1 MPEVDVTHI
10 TYKDVTSLELVPSKG
25 FMGLT
30 DMILLIQNDT
40 TRRATLSTL
49 LERLKDTVT
58 VVNGKSAY
66 ELAVDNGFE
75 GTEKEWLE
83 SFGSSDELKAV
94 LGDYVVVDAG
104 WAGNSLVPV
113 DSSATIPENA
123 YIIYRVKQKDGVSY
137 LYYTINPQG
146 TGYDEWFG
154 MIPVVDEMEKVVKSY
169 IPETIYTNVDANTK
183 YAKITDNGSGVL
195 ISSEYVMPTTGD
207 FGHIYNVRDYSNS
220 EDLGKW
226 YFNTYGTLHEYEGV
240 AQYVQTLMSETLPTA
255 KKAVTADKLT
265 TKREIILNN
274 SDGDVIGK
282 TTFDGSANAIINFTP
297 GMINAALLAQ
307 TDGKVP
313 ISISGTATKLAIA
326 RTISLSGLVTGS
338 ASFDGSADVKIAT
351 KVDTDSIVAGSAK
364 KLNKSVPLKVTGG
377 GSNEGITKT
386 VDGATVYFSNVG
398 TKDGS
403 FIPSSKQVYTWYPS
417 YGTIVNKYDGTT
429 PVDLVLTRVDASIL
443 YGDTPAAISITG
455 SAASAGSFDVGQ
467 RANSTDMVLVGV
479 ANSDNMSNG
488 KNVLYDQRVYVANM
502 DKSGNKNSVTGNS
515 TVVSPQF
522 KGTLIGNSS
531 TATKAAS
538 MTSYTKSITST
549 AVAFAICDKK
559 FTQTVSNA
567 KNFEVTIPMNWAANV
582 FINPGDSLLKC
593 ANYVL
598 SVNTEITCSFDGTN
612 YTVSM
617 GSISSSSTVNW
628 SSAFNGFYDKYNST
642 YSKTANMLC
651 ANKIS
656 GESFR
661 FGMLMA
667 FSGPDS
673 KNMITLTTRVLA
685 DCYWASSFTSRTVT
699 VSLSSFGAL
708 PMPDAIDLDEY
719 STHFP
724 GSVVL
729 IFYAAE
735 PVSLPLRAKPN
746 TDYGTYRFR
755 NIAFGTGT
763 NPTSE
768 SGYDATWGG
777 NGAIYI
783 RY

>member
-10 TYKDVTSLELVPSKG
+10 TYKDVTSLELIPSKG

-30 DMILLIQNDT
+30 DMVLLIQNDA

-66 ELAVDNGFE
+66 EVAVDNGFE

-83 SFGSSDELKAV
+83 SFSSSDELKAV

-104 WAGNSLVPV
+104 WSGNSLVPV
-113 DSSATIPENA
+113 DPSATIPEND

-137 LYYTINPQG
+137 LYYTINSQG

-183 YAKITDNGSGVL
+183 YAKITENSSGVL

-255 KKAVTADKLT
+255 KKAVTADNLT

-338 ASFDGSADVKIAT
+338 ASFDGSANVTIDT

-364 KLNKSVPLKVTGG
+364 KLNQEVPLRVIGG
-377 GSNEGITKT
+377 GSNEGTTKASG
-386 VDGATVYFSNVG
+386 DAIVYFSNVG
-398 TKDGS
+398 TQEDGS
-403 FIPSSKQVYTWYPS
+403 FIPSSTQVYTWYPS
-417 YGTIVNKYDGTT
+417 YGTIVNKYDGSA
-429 PVDLVLTRVDASIL
+429 PVDLVLTRVNASIL
-443 YGDTPAAISITG
+443 YGDTPAAIDITG
-455 SAASAGSFDVGQ
+455 SAASASSFDVEQ
-467 RANSTDMVLVGV
+467 RSNSTDMVLVGA
-479 ANSDNMSNG
+479 ANSTDMSDG
-488 KNVLYDQRVYVANM
+488 KTVLYDQNVYVSNM
-502 DKSGNKNSVTGNS
+502 DASGNRLSDGNP

-522 KGTLIGNSS
+522 KGNLIGNSS
-531 TATKAAS
+531 TATKLANARTISLSGYVTGSAS
-538 MTSYTKSITST
+538 FDGS
-549 AVAFAICDKK
+549 A
-559 FTQTVSNA
+559 N
-567 KNFEVTIPMNWAANV
+567 VTI
-582 FINPGDSLLKC
+582 
-593 ANYVL
+593 
-598 SVNTEITCSFDGTN
+598 NTEIN
-612 YTVSM
+612 
-617 GSISSSSTVNW
+617 
-628 SSAFNGFYDKYNST
+628 
-642 YSKTANMLC
+642 
-651 ANKIS
+651 
-656 GESFR
+656 
-661 FGMLMA
+661 
-667 FSGPDS
+667 
-673 KNMITLTTRVLA
+673 
-685 DCYWASSFTSRTVT
+685 AS
-699 VSLSSFGAL
+699 
-708 PMPDAIDLDEY
+708 
-719 STHFP
+719 
-724 GSVVL
+724 
-729 IFYAAE
+729 
-735 PVSLPLRAKPN
+735 SLPLRAKPAS
-746 TDYGTYRFR
+746 DYGSYRFR
-755 NIAFGTGT
+755 NIAFGSGSDPT
-763 NPTSE
+763 NEP
-768 SGYDATWGG
+768 GYDSTWGG
-777 NGAIYI
+777 LGSIYFQ
-783 RY
+783 YS

>member
-10 TYKDVTSLELVPSKG
+10 TYKDVMDLELVPSKG
-25 FMGLT
+25 FMDLT

-66 ELAVDNGFE
+66 ELAVENGFE

-94 LGDYVVVDAG
+94 LGDYVVIDAG

-137 LYYTINPQG
+137 LYYTINSQG

-154 MIPVVDEMEKVVKSY
+154 MIPIFDEMEKVVKSY
-169 IPETIYTNVDANTK
+169 TPETIYTNFDATTK
-183 YAKITDNGSGVL
+183 YVKITENSSGISL
-195 ISSEYVMPTTGD
+195 SSEYVMPTTGD

-240 AQYVQTLMSETLPTA
+240 AQYIQTLMSETLPTA

-265 TKREIILNN
+265 TKREVILNN
-274 SDGDVIGK
+274 SEGDVIGK
-282 TTFDGSANAIINFTP
+282 TTFDGSADAIINLTP

-307 TDGKVP
+307 KDGKVP
-313 ISISGTATKLAIA
+313 INISGTATKLATA

-338 ASFDGSADVKIAT
+338 ASFDGSANVTITT
-351 KVDTDSIVAGSAK
+351 KVDTDAIVAGSAK
-364 KLNKSVPLKVTGG
+364 QLNQTVPLKVIGG

-386 VDGATVYFSNVG
+386 SGDAIVYFANVG
-398 TKDGS
+398 TQEDGS
-403 FIPSSKQVYTWYPS
+403 FIPSSTSVYTWYPS
-417 YGTIVNKYDGTT
+417 YGTIVNKYDGIT
-429 PVDLVLTRVDASIL
+429 PVDLVLTRVNASIL

-455 SAASAGSFDVGQ
+455 SAASAGSFEVEQ
-467 RANSTDMVLVGV
+467 RSNSTDMVLVGA
-479 ANSDNMSNG
+479 ANSTDMSNG
-488 KNVLYDQRVYVANM
+488 KTVLYDQNVYVSNM
-502 DKSGNKNSVTGNS
+502 DTSGNRLSAGNP

-549 AVAFAICDKK
+549 AVGFAICDKR
-559 FTQTVSNA
+559 FTQTVGNA

-612 YTVSM
+612 YKVSM
-617 GSISSSSTVNW
+617 GSISSSSTANW
-628 SSAFNGFYDKYNST
+628 ATAFGGFYDKYNST
-642 YSKTANMLC
+642 YSETYNMLC

-656 GESFR
+656 GETFK

-673 KNMITLTTRVLA
+673 NNMITLTTRVIA
-685 DCYWASSFTSRTVT
+685 DCWWASSFTSRTVT

-708 PMPDAIDLDEY
+708 PMPDAIDLVEY
-719 STHFP
+719 RSHFN
-724 GSVVL
+724 SSAVL

-735 PVSLPLRAKPN
+735 PVSLPLRAKPAS
-746 TDYGTYRFR
+746 DYGSYRFR
-755 NIAFGTGT
+755 NIAFGSGSD
-763 NPTSE
+763 PTSE
-768 SGYDATWGG
+768 PGYDEWGG
-777 NGAIYI
+777 LGSIYFQ
-783 RY
+783 YS